1 MSVNDDD
8 MRVCEQDGDVW
19 CLQVLEL
26 SLFSYPI
33 IIVMRIPY
41 MLVRI
46 ALYLGVLL
54 LLLCHRSTLRTSR
67 GFSAWSPKYGVVRVF
82 TSQTDLLVKLTM
94 V

>member
-33 IIVMRIPY
+33 IIVIRIPY

-46 ALYLGVLL
+46 ALYLGVAAAVALPQVDVENEPRFFGL
-54 LLLCHRSTLRTSR
+54 VPEVWSSTS
-67 GFSAWSPKYGVVRVF
+67 FHI
-82 TSQTDLLVKLTM
+82 TD
-94 V
+94 